1 MKEIIQIIFL
11 LLIFASLFFIFK
23 KAGEKSWKALI
34 PGYNLWVWLKVIH
47 KPWWWIIILLFPG
60 PNILLLM
67 IMSANTATV
76 MGQRSSKDMFLAGV
90 FPFFYM
96 PYLALSSDIG
106 YMGPIDR
113 KVYPKNAMQEWR
125 DAILFAVV
133 AAMLIRTY
141 TLEAFTIPTSSME
154 KSMLIGDYL
163 FVDKVSY
170 GTRIPETPLSFPLVH
185 HSLPLTNNSVP
196 SYLKWINFGY
206 HRLPGFRTI
215 KNNDIVVFNFPEGD
229 TVDIKMQSN
238 QSYNA
243 ILRERAFKAMYK
255 DFNAGRK
262 VKPLHSY
269 VNNERQKYLDDESFT
284 VRPVDKRENYIKRCV
299 GIPGDKIEIIH
310 GELLVNDKPADAP
323 KNLQYNYYVETK
335 NPYPLTPENRRVL
348 KKKYNINYQDMISIG
363 GNNQIFRFPL
373 TNKDYNAFKADPMVK
388 NIIKAEHK
396 KGEFSLIQRMI
407 LRDRFSPRFAKY
419 LKKKELFDPEYSI
432 FPNAPNFNWTADNFG
447 PLTIPKK
454 GETVELTT
462 ENLPLYKRVIDVYEG
477 DQLEVKDGS
486 IYINDKETDRY
497 TFKMNYY
504 WLMGDNRH
512 NSQDSRFWGFVPEDH
527 VVGRAAFVW
536 FSMDPELDMSDGK
549 IRWSR
554 IFTGAHSN

>member
-1 MKEIIQIIFL
+1 MKEIIQIILL

-23 KAGEKSWKALI
+23 KAGEEPWKALI

-60 PNILLLM
+60 PNLLLLM
-67 IMSANTATV
+67 IMSANTSTV
-76 MGQRSSKDMFLAGV
+76 LGQRSAKDMFLAGL
-90 FPFFYM
+90 FPFVYL
-96 PYLALSSDIG
+96 PYLALSDDIG
-106 YMGPIDR
+106 YMGPVDR
-113 KVYPKNAMQEWR
+113 KVYPKSALQEWR

-154 KSMLIGDYL
+154 RSMLIGDYL

-185 HSLPLTNNSVP
+185 HSLPGTTIP
-196 SYLKWINFGY
+196 SYLKWIDFGY

-229 TVDIKMQSN
+229 TVDVEMQSN
-238 QSYNA
+238 KSYNA
-243 ILRERAFKAMYK
+243 ILRELAFMAMYK
-255 DFNAGRK
+255 DFTAGRK

-269 VNNERQKYLDDESFT
+269 IVNERQKYLKEKDFT

-299 GIPGDKIEIIH
+299 GIPGDRVEIKKGQLYI
-310 GELLVNDKPADAP
+310 NYQPADNP
-323 KNLQYNYYVETK
+323 ENLQFNYFVETI
-335 NPYPLTPENRRVL
+335 NPFPLTPENRRVL
-348 KKKYNINYQDMISIG
+348 KKKYNINYQDMIPIG
-363 GNNQIFRFPL
+363 GKNQIFRFPL
-373 TNKDYNAFKADPMVK
+373 TQKAYNEFKEDPMVK
-388 NIIKAEHK
+388 NIIKVEDK
-396 KGEFSLIQRMI
+396 PGELSFMQRMM
-407 LRDRFSPRFAKY
+407 LNSRYSRDFVNY
-419 LKKKELFDPEYSI
+419 LKKNELFDPEYAI
-432 FPNAPNFNWTADNFG
+432 FPNSPGFNWTVDNFG

-454 GETVELTT
+454 GETVTLTLD
-462 ENLPLYKRVIDVYEG
+462 NLPLYERVIDVYENNK
-477 DQLEVKDGS
+477 LAINDGE
-486 IYINDKETDRY
+486 IFINDKPAEQY

-536 FSMDPELDMSDGK
+536 FSTDPELDLSDEK